1 MLQVT
6 LAGLRVPC
14 SRPVLGHYIVTAM
27 AMLLAFPAVAAVH
40 VPCSKV
46 LEERIWESLL
56 LASPVKLET
65 WRPWRTDGRWGQDL

>member
-6 LAGLRVPC
+6 LAGPGAVC
-14 SRPVLGHYIVTAM
+14 SRPVLGHCIVTDM
-27 AMLLAFPAVAAVH
+27 AMLLAFPAVAAAH

-46 LEERIWESLL
+46 LEGWESLV

-65 WRPWRTDGRWGQDL
+65 WRPWRNERRWGQDL